1 MVGRKESAA
10 RKKKSKQKAQK
21 SAAQFEQRRKGKQ
34 PVLKGE
40 RKNAKPKIKPPRRAV
55 VALTV
60 APGSTKRCE
69 EVLAMAKSKVQL
81 SEIGVPNVKI
91 RYTVSGGILVEI
103 PGEES
108 AVKADDLATKLKN
121 IFPEG
126 GKNIP
131 PNEKI

>member
-1 MVGRKESAA
+1 M
-10 RKKKSKQKAQK
+10 
-21 SAAQFEQRRKGKQ
+21 
-34 PVLKGE
+34 
-40 RKNAKPKIKPPRRAV
+40 